1 MSKHGSIKR
10 YHLIIELIKKNQ
22 YPSFD
27 KIKNFLFEN
36 AFEISSRTIQRDIEQ
51 IRFEFGVEIA
61 YDNYKRGYYI
71 DYDKSVDVETFIRF
85 LEIVGTAELLTDSL
99 KNSKDSLKYLSFDT
113 AGGLIGIEN
122 LNPLLKAT
130 KEKRIV
136 SFQHQNYQ
144 TDTLKDYIVHPYLL
158 KEYQNR
164 WYVVAFVPQL
174 NQMRTFGIDRIR
186 NIKIKT
192 QKFKTDNALNPKE
205 IFENVIGIIFSD
217 EKLQKIILSFTPAQ
231 GKYIKSLPMHKSQEI
246 LIDDET
252 ELRICLYLI
261 PNFELQ
267 QQILMYGDTVK
278 VIEPKT
284 LVQEIKE
291 TLTSAVNK
299 YI

>member
-10 YHLIIELIKKNQ
+10 YHLIIELIKNNQ

-27 KIKNFLFEN
+27 EIKDFLFEN

-61 YDNYKRGYYI
+61 YDNYKKGYYI
-71 DYDKSVDVETFIRF
+71 NYDKSVDVETFVRF
-85 LEIVGTAELLTDSL
+85 LEIVATAELLTDSL
-99 KNSKDSLKYLSFDT
+99 KNSKDTLKYISFDT

-122 LNPLLKAT
+122 LNPLLKAM

-144 TDTLKDYIVHPYLL
+144 AGTLKDYVVNPYLL

-164 WYVVAFVPQL
+164 WYLVAFVPQL
-174 NQMRTFGIDRIR
+174 NQMRTFGVDRIR
-186 NIKIKT
+186 NIEIKT
-192 QKFKTDNALNPKE
+192 QKFIKDNTLNPKQ
-205 IFENVIGIIFSD
+205 IFENIIGLIFSD

-246 LIDDET
+246 LIDNET

-267 QQILMYGDTVK
+267 QQILMYGDSVT
-278 VIEPKT
+278 VIEPKS

-291 TLTSAVNK
+291 TLQSASKK
-299 YI
+299 YF